1 MICGQVK
8 EIGLMCR
15 SSSSAALHFHT
26 SMNVQM
32 PLLLR
37 TEIYKN
43 SLLNRVHPQK
53 QLACNNIHLM
63 LNHMIKSLNITIM
76 PALTNNSA
84 GDQQDRWEKHKCKIS
99 IMMEGQRRHWPRLPE
114 PRQESQ
120 GWGTTCWRNLVQKQE
135 IWIRTTK
142 RYHPSPHS
150 GEE

>member
-1 MICGQVK
+1 MICRQIK

-43 SLLNRVHPQK
+43 SLLNRVHFQK
-53 QLACNNIHLM
+53 EIACNNIHLM

-76 PALTNNSA
+76 PALTHNNAGEQQHIYVSKYTSA
-84 GDQQDRWEKHKCKIS
+84 KHQSRWKDNANT
-99 IMMEGQRRHWPRLPE
+99 GQ
-114 PRQESQ
+114 SF
-120 GWGTTCWRNLVQKQE
+120 
-135 IWIRTTK
+135 
-142 RYHPSPHS
+142 PSPGRRVKVGEQLVEEILYKGRKS
-150 GEE
+150 G